1 MKHDT
6 NIGITGLIP
15 CPACGHSKPIN
26 EPCNSLPCRA
36 ERRAREE
43 AIREKQ
49 LREASQ
55 NRRASSES
63 LACFPEVIR
72 ETDLSRL
79 SEPLRQCVAAY
90 DPAARRS
97 LLIYGATRTGKT
109 RTAFLIA
116 QEFAAATSRSVEFYT
131 MRTFE
136 GVLMKSFR
144 DKRHD
149 EILDRLCSAPFIVL
163 DDFGK
168 EKITD
173 RIASDLFALI
183 DDRTSNRRPTLITTN
198 LNGAAL
204 EDRLSHSD
212 PELAAALVARLREF
226 FTLVHAPE
234 EKE

>member
-1 MKHDT
+1 MNHDT
-6 NIGITGLIP
+6 NSGISGLIP
-15 CPACGHSKPIN
+15 CPACGHSKPIHGFC
-26 EPCNSLPCRA
+26 ESLPCRA
-36 ERRAREE
+36 TRRAEEE
-43 AIREKQ
+43 ARRDKE
-49 LREASQ
+49 LRELSRNSKASKD
-55 NRRASSES
+55 S
-63 LACFPEVIR
+63 LVCFPEVIR
-72 ETDLSRL
+72 ETEISRL
-79 SEPLRQCVAAY
+79 SEPLRKAVETY
-90 DPAARRS
+90 DASARRS
-97 LLIYGATRTGKT
+97 LLIYGSTRTGKT
-109 RTAFLIA
+109 RAAFLIA
-116 QEFAAATSRSVEFYT
+116 QAFAAATSRSVEFYT

-136 GVLMKSFR
+136 AALMKSFR

-149 EILDRLCSAPFIVL
+149 EVLDRLCSAPFIVL

-198 LNGAAL
+198 LNGSAL

-234 EKE
+234 VSR

>member
-1 MKHDT
+1 
-6 NIGITGLIP
+6 
-15 CPACGHSKPIN
+15 
-26 EPCNSLPCRA
+26 
-36 ERRAREE
+36 
-43 AIREKQ
+43 
-49 LREASQ
+49 
-55 NRRASSES
+55 
-63 LACFPEVIR
+63 
-72 ETDLSRL
+72 
-79 SEPLRQCVAAY
+79 
-90 DPAARRS
+90 
-97 LLIYGATRTGKT
+97 
-109 RTAFLIA
+109 
-116 QEFAAATSRSVEFYT
+116 
-131 MRTFE
+131 
-136 GVLMKSFR
+136 MKSFR